1 MGVFKYTQ
9 LKVAHVKQKKKKT
22 TTNEQTQALV
32 KSHPINQ

>member
-22 TTNEQTQALV
+22 TNEQTQALV